1 MKKIIQSLSLGLA
14 LVVATQTVSVKKAEA
29 GVIIGVATAGVG
41 GALVGL
47 TLSAAG
53 FFWGIQSDDLNWK
66 AGALFILN
74 EEVEAN
80 NISQQLSSKYPEL
93 ETYLA
98 DEIAQLVI
106 KNSNLVKLNQDG
118 VKEVVIPEDE
128 LAEVLEI
135 AEALNPNLAQKLKN
149 DLTVS
154 SRL

>member
-1 MKKIIQSLSLGLA
+1 MKKIIQSISIGLA

-118 VKEVVIPEDE
+118 IKEVVIPENE

-135 AEALNPNLAQKLKN
+135 AEAINPNLAQKLKN

>member
-53 FFWGIQSDDLNWK
+53 FFWGIQSEDLNWK

>member
-14 LVVATQTVSVKKAEA
+14 LVLATQTVSVKKAEA
-29 GVIIGVATAGVG
+29 GLIIGVATAGVG

-98 DEIAQLVI
+98 EEIAQLVI

-118 VKEVVIPEDE
+118 LKEVIIPENE

-135 AEALNPNLAQKLKN
+135 AEAMNPELAQKLRS